1 MREDMEGQH
10 LYAGSGEQRAV
21 LERFVEACVADERV
35 IAAFIGGSFAAGRA
49 DDFSD
54 LDLYLVTEDET
65 YSDFFAERQDFM
77 RHLGQPVLLEDFN
90 EFGFDMVV
98 FTFVDG
104 VEGELA
110 LAGASNFDHIHGGP
124 HTVLVDKR
132 GLLAGKAFPLYTLTE
147 EQQSRTL
154 RKLIV
159 GFWDSLS
166 CFIKVMHR
174 SQLWS
179 AYGSL
184 DQMRMTCLKL
194 ARLKHDF
201 SSEQTAYSKV
211 EEIVP
216 EEELLP
222 LTQTCCPLEPGPML
236 EAARVLLQF
245 YRQMVPKLA
254 EEHGITRP
262 LDLERV
268 VSSRLEELRIL

>member
-1 MREDMEGQH
+1 MREDMEGLH
-10 LYAGSGEQRAV
+10 TYPASGDQRAV

-35 IAAFIGGSFAAGRA
+35 IAAFIGGSFASSRA

-54 LDLYLVTEDET
+54 LDLYLVTEDEA
-65 YSDFFAERQDFM
+65 YSDFFGERQDFM
-77 RHLGQPVLLEDFN
+77 RRLGQPVLLEDFN
-90 EFGFDMVV
+90 EYGFDMVV
-98 FTFVDG
+98 FTFADG

-110 LAGASNFDHIHGGP
+110 LAGASTFDHIHGGP
-124 HTVLVDKR
+124 HKVLVDKS
-132 GLLAGKAFPLYTLTE
+132 GLLAGKTFPLHTLPE
-147 EQQSRTL
+147 EEQSRTL
-154 RKLIV
+154 SRLIY

-166 CFIKVMHR
+166 YFIKVMHR
-174 SQLWS
+174 NQLWS

-201 SSEQTAYSKV
+201 TSEQTAYSKV

-222 LTQTCCPLEPGPML
+222 LATTCCPLEPGAML
-236 EAARVLLQF
+236 DAARVLLLYYQ
-245 YRQMVPKLA
+245 QMAIPLA
-254 EEHGITRP
+254 TEHGITRP

-268 VSSRLEELRIL
+268 VSSRLDELQPA